1 MSRDRQGLD
10 FVHVAVATVAVVLLA
25 TCENPQPPT
34 LCGTI
39 PEQTIVVG
47 ETATVGACF
56 DDANGDTL
64 TYGAATSDPGV
75 ATVRVSGNRVTVTG
89 VTPGAALVTVTATD
103 VTGLHADQQFR
114 VLIPN
119 RAPVAVGAIA
129 SHELPAGE
137 SATVDVSAHF
147 TDPDGQAL
155 SFEFSVSDETV
166 VSISA
171 TGPVVTIMAEAKG
184 TATVTV
190 TATDP
195 GGLSATLSF
204 QSTVPNRTPE
214 SLGSM
219 PEQTVEVGGTATME
233 VTSYFSDPDGDAL
246 AYTAA
251 TSDPAVIAVSVA
263 DGSVMVEATAK
274 GQAVVTVTATDTEGL
289 TATHEFM
296 VTVPNQPPL
305 AVGTM
310 AERTLQVGETAVLEL
325 SGHFSDPDGD
335 ALAYAVTSSDEAV
348 AAASVSG
355 GVLTVA
361 AIGKGTISVTITAT
375 DTEGLAAT
383 QEFAVTVP
391 NRAPIAGD
399 AIAERTIEVD
409 GSAALELSDHFS
421 DPDGDALGYAAT
433 SSDEAVAVVSVSGTT
448 LTVTAIAKGGASV
461 LVTAT
466 DTEGVAATQEF
477 PVTVPNRPPLP
488 GESIPGH
495 DIAIGETATL
505 ELSGH
510 FSDPDG
516 DDLVYAATSSEQAV
530 AVVSVSEGTL
540 TISVIAK
547 GGALVTV
554 TATDPEG
561 LAAAQEFAVS
571 APNRARLPVG
581 SIAARTLDVGKIAT
595 LELSG
600 HFSDPDGDVLTY
612 AATVSDPEV
621 AGISV
626 VDGLLTIA
634 AVARGEAAVTVAAKD
649 TEGLEAVKSFTVTVP
664 NRAPL
669 GIGTFPRVRLRKG
682 GIGRVDPS
690 PAFSDPD
697 DDPLAFESASS
708 DLGVARTWVSGGE
721 VLVRAVNKGTAIV
734 TITAVDA
741 EGLNATRQFEVEVRG
756 STGSDPNRRPVTVAG
771 ITAQAMEEGG
781 TKRFNASD
789 YFADP
794 DNDALQFTAAS
805 SNATVASAT
814 ASGTRI
820 AVQAVGEGAAAVTI
834 TASDPGGLKATM
846 NFSVTVSP
854 DTTPNRPPIPVGSI
868 NKQDLEEGDKRML
881 EAYSFFDDPDDDDLE
896 FTAETSD
903 PEVVKAKVS
912 EAEVELEAVAPGTTT
927 VTVTAVDPD
936 GLVAE
941 QDFGVAVM
949 ENTGVNRAPVVL
961 VSFTAQNLEE
971 GDSRTWDAAPYFTD
985 PDNDALEFTAE
996 SSNTG
1001 VATVTVSDDQLELEA
1016 VGAGTG
1022 TVTVTAEDPEDL
1034 SVSTDFGVTIETPGP
1049 NQPPRVKRAVDDR
1062 TLLVDMEH
1070 LVQPWKHFEDP
1081 DDEYESLTFTG
1092 VSSNPSVIEIVRRPP
1107 STLVYSRSLA
1117 QGQATVTIIAE
1128 DPDGLTAELSF
1139 QLTVGNTPPGVRET
1153 PEDILSSPG
1162 EIDTLTMNSTFRDN
1176 DIGDELRYAASSSNT
1191 NVATATIE
1199 FSGLYG
1205 YFERV
1210 MGVAAGEATITVTA
1224 TDVGG
1229 LKAEASFVV
1238 TVDSNRP
1245 PTQTTEIPDTTVG
1258 TTDTVVVI
1266 LSRYFS
1272 DPDGDDLTYTALAGA
1287 WYDVSMS
1294 ADTLTLV
1301 PTETKGIAVVG
1312 VTVTDPDGRSVKDYF
1327 FICNACSSQEQQSS
1341 ATGGSIENSVFV
1353 SASDPVRSG
1362 TRTATGQQAPN
1373 PPRASPRSPSSNPR
1387 R

>member
-1 MSRDRQGLD
+1 MTTPSRIAVRMKVAWTTGKRDRCLIGRRGAIAGAL
-10 FVHVAVATVAVVLLA
+10 LLA
-25 TCENPQPPT
+25 ACENPQPPG

-39 PEQTIVVG
+39 PEQTLVVG
-47 ETATVGACF
+47 ETATVSACF
-56 DDANGDTL
+56 DDPNGDVL
-64 TYGAATSDPGV
+64 SYGAITSDPGI
-75 ATVRVSGNRVTVTG
+75 VTVNLSSNRMTVAG
-89 VTPGAALVTVTATD
+89 VAPGAAVVTVTATD
-103 VTGLHADQQFR
+103 ATGLSADQQFR
-114 VLIPN
+114 VLVPN
-119 RAPVAVGAIA
+119 RAPLAVGAIA

-137 SATVDVSAHF
+137 SAKVDVSAHF
-147 TDPDGQAL
+147 TDPDGQTL

-204 QSTVPNRTPE
+204 LATVPNRTPE

-246 AYTAA
+246 AYTAT

-296 VTVPNQPPL
+296 VTVPNQPSL
-305 AVGTM
+305 AVESM

-325 SGHFSDPDGD
+325 SDHFSDPDGD

-355 GVLTVA
+355 GALTVTAIAKGGA
-361 AIGKGTISVTITAT
+361 AVNITAT

-421 DPDGDALGYAAT
+421 DPDGDALVYAAT

-488 GESIPGH
+488 GESIPGY
-495 DIAIGETATL
+495 DIAVGETATL
-505 ELSGH
+505 KLSGH

-547 GGALVTV
+547 GGAVVTV
-554 TATDPEG
+554 TATDPED

-571 APNRARLPVG
+571 APNRAPLPVG
-581 SIAARTLDVGKIAT
+581 SIAPRTLEVGKIAT

-626 VDGLLTIA
+626 ADGVLTIA

-649 TEGLEAVKSFTVTVP
+649 TEGLEAVQSFAVTVP

-669 GIGTFPRVRLRKG
+669 GIGTFQKVRLRAG
-682 GIGRVDPS
+682 GIARVDPS
-690 PAFSDPD
+690 PGFVDPD
-697 DDPLAFESASS
+697 NDPLTFESASS
-708 DLGVARTWVSGGE
+708 DLGVARTWVSGGQ
-721 VLVRAVNKGTAIV
+721 VLVRALNEDGTATV
-734 TITAVDA
+734 TITAEDD
-741 EGLNATRQFEVEVRG
+741 EGLTATRQFEVQVRG

-771 ITAQAMEEGG
+771 IGAQAMEEGG
-781 TKRFNASD
+781 TKRFDASD

-794 DNDALQFTAAS
+794 DNDALAFTAAS
-805 SNATVASAT
+805 SNAAVASAT

-820 AVQAVGEGAAAVTI
+820 AVRAVGEGAAAVTI

-868 NKQDLEEGDKRML
+868 NKQDLEEGDTRML

-896 FTAETSD
+896 FTAEPSD

-912 EAEVELEAVAPGTTT
+912 EAEIELEAVAPGTTM
-927 VTVTAVDPD
+927 VTVAAKDPD

-941 QDFGVAVM
+941 QEFRVAVM
-949 ENTGVNRAPVVL
+949 ENTGVNRAPVVV
-961 VSFTAQNLEE
+961 VSFPEQDLEE
-971 GDSRTWDAAPYFTD
+971 DDSPTWDLASYFTD
-985 PDNDALEFTAE
+985 PDNDVLEFTAE
-996 SSNTG
+996 SSNSG
-1001 VATVTVSDDQLELEA
+1001 VATVTVSNAQLELESLSA
-1016 VGAGTG
+1016 NGHHTRRQKMIRVERGESERYGCHQERERRVAGR
-1022 TVTVTAEDPEDL
+1022 
-1034 SVSTDFGVTIETPGP
+1034 
-1049 NQPPRVKRAVDDR
+1049 PRCRKVAGWCRSDR
-1062 TLLVDMEH
+1062 T
-1070 LVQPWKHFEDP
+1070 
-1081 DDEYESLTFTG
+1081 
-1092 VSSNPSVIEIVRRPP
+1092 RR
-1107 STLVYSRSLA
+1107 
-1117 QGQATVTIIAE
+1117 
-1128 DPDGLTAELSF
+1128 
-1139 QLTVGNTPPGVRET
+1139 
-1153 PEDILSSPG
+1153 
-1162 EIDTLTMNSTFRDN
+1162 
-1176 DIGDELRYAASSSNT
+1176 
-1191 NVATATIE
+1191 
-1199 FSGLYG
+1199 
-1205 YFERV
+1205 
-1210 MGVAAGEATITVTA
+1210 
-1224 TDVGG
+1224 
-1229 LKAEASFVV
+1229 
-1238 TVDSNRP
+1238 
-1245 PTQTTEIPDTTVG
+1245 
-1258 TTDTVVVI
+1258 
-1266 LSRYFS
+1266 
-1272 DPDGDDLTYTALAGA
+1272 
-1287 WYDVSMS
+1287 
-1294 ADTLTLV
+1294 
-1301 PTETKGIAVVG
+1301 
-1312 VTVTDPDGRSVKDYF
+1312 
-1327 FICNACSSQEQQSS
+1327 
-1341 ATGGSIENSVFV
+1341 
-1353 SASDPVRSG
+1353 
-1362 TRTATGQQAPN
+1362 
-1373 PPRASPRSPSSNPR
+1373 
-1387 R
+1387 